1 MESCQQLERG
11 ATLPAY
17 KHHHVNTEHSILQK
31 LAAEFSWLASL
42 GMKEWPTMFFF
53 PPSVDN
59 TVDGANEVMVLQQSE
74 VPRAY
79 LMM

>member
-1 MESCQQLERG
+1 
-11 ATLPAY
+11 
-17 KHHHVNTEHSILQK
+17 
-31 LAAEFSWLASL
+31 
-42 GMKEWPTMFFF
+42 MFFL